1 MIETLTVISLCFLY
15 LAFFRPGKIPPLDN
29 PLVIERPG
37 QYKIRLAPKLN
48 LVLPFVESIAGRIA
62 PTDEMK
68 NCQSVKFF
76 AVRDQ
81 QIAENQNAVYFLVLT
96 FQHGMLDIQGVRPS
110 QAMKSSCVDW
120 IIQLTEDT
128 IIKLPIESKYSG
140 LLDSHIIEAVQ
151 DAAHL
156 HKLDVNW
163 LIININKKT
172 IIQRVLSGKDL
183 SIDFGLN
190 S

>member
-15 LAFFRPGKIPPLDN
+15 LVFFRPGKIPPLDN

-68 NCQSVKFF
+68 ICQSVKFF
-76 AVRDQ
+76 AIRDQ

-96 FQHGMLDIQGVRPS
+96 FQHGMLDIQAVRPS
-110 QAMKSSCVDW
+110 QSMKSSYIDW
-120 IIQLTEDT
+120 IMQLTEDT

-140 LLDSHIIEAVQ
+140 LLDSHIIEAVK
-151 DAAHL
+151 DSACS
-156 HKLDVNW
+156 HKLDADW

-172 IIQRVLSGKDL
+172 IIQRVLSGEDIPIDL
-183 SIDFGLN
+183 GLN